1 MASCSNV
8 GTHCRIEVA
17 ATVSGIFSFLLLM
30 GTSKTEK
37 GGDVSICNVFV
48 TIWKLQCNKINIIIY
63 FIISYSN

>member
-17 ATVSGIFSFLLLM
+17 ATVSDIFSFLLLM

-37 GGDVSICNVFV
+37 GGDVSICNVMLAFAMSL
-48 TIWKLQCNKINIIIY
+48 LQYGN
-63 FIISYSN
+63 YSAIK